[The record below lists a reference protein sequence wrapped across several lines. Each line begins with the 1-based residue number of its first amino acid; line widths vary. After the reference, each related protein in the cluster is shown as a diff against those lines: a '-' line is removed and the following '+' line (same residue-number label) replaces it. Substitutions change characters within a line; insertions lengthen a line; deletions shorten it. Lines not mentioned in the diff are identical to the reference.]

1 MLDTIIHL
9 AKILNFIEIF
19 IEKNF
24 FSVGE
29 VLTVYIKKHSKICIF
44 YNHMFNRI
52 FHHHKIFIFY

>member
-29 VLTVYIKKHSKICIF
+29 VLTVYIKKHSKICNF
-44 YNHMFNRI
+44 
-52 FHHHKIFIFY
+52 